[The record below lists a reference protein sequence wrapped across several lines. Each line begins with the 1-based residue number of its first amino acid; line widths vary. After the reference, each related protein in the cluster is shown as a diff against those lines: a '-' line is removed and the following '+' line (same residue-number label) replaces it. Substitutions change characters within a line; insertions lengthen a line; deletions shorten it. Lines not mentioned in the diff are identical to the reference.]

1 MLQDAP
7 RRWLPEPEVKQ
18 LLADVGVRVP
28 AGRLARD
35 AAEVASAAAALEAP
49 LVLKAV
55 VPGLVHKSEAGAVRV
70 GLADARA
77 AGLAA
82 AQMVEALAA
91 RGLRAEAF
99 LVEEQAAPGVEVLV
113 GVAER
118 PPVGR
123 CVVVGL
129 GGVQAEVLA
138 DASLRPWPVDAEDVL
153 AMWDELRGSRLL
165 AEFRGRPAVDRAA
178 LVEATLAIAG
188 EKGLVAKLGARVA
201 ELECNPI
208 VASERGAVAVD
219 ARLALYADEPPA
231 APPRRIA
238 DFTPLFEPRSI
249 AVVGASA
256 TGRSGFGNLFLRN
269 YRAYG
274 FAGELWAIHPSAKE
288 IEGVPA
294 FPSLGET
301 PEPVDYALVAVPAER
316 AAEVLRS
323 ARGRVRFAQVMSGG
337 FGETGEA
344 GRSLERELASAAQE
358 AGLRLLGPNC
368 MGVWCA
374 RGRQTFLGGAPE
386 RSGGVSVIS
395 QSGSLAG
402 DILKH
407 GDRMGIGF
415 ASLTTI
421 GNSVDVGAGELL
433 RWLVDDAHTTV
444 IGLYLEDP
452 RDGADLVAA
461 LRAARGRKP
470 VALLVGGISRQGG
483 RAAASHT
490 GALAGD
496 ALVWRGIAAGTGA
509 VLASGLEDLLG
520 ALRFLERHA
529 SRDVPAG
536 PGVLAIGAGGG
547 ANVLAADACDRA
559 GLEVTPFAPALE
571 RELRERF
578 RLGAGT
584 SLANPI
590 EVPVGP
596 LADPQLAPAVVRA
609 ALGSVALP
617 DVLLHANAQSFFSFA
632 DDGETPLLRLVE
644 AVGALARELPA
655 TRVTLVLRNA
665 ACAPDGVAARVRAAA
680 DTAGLLCYD
689 SLDAAA
695 SAIAA
700 GKRWSAAHASRA
712 RQK

>member
-1 MLQDAP
+1 MQADAA
-7 RRWLPEPEVKQ
+7 RRWLPEPEVKR
-18 LLADVGVRVP
+18 LLGGVGVCVP
-28 AGRLARD
+28 AGRVARD
-35 AAEVASAAAALEAP
+35 AAEVASAAAGLGAP
-49 LVLKAV
+49 LVVKAV
-55 VPGLVHKSEAGAVRV
+55 VPGLVHKSEVGAVRT
-70 GLADARA
+70 GLADA
-77 AGLAA
+77 AA
-82 AQMVEALAA
+82 AQRAAAEMAGALAA
-91 RGLRAEAF
+91 RGLAPEGF
-99 LVEEQAAPGVEVLV
+99 LVEEQAAPGVEVIV

-129 GGVQAEVLA
+129 GGVAAEALA
-138 DASLRPWPVDAEDVL
+138 DASLRPWPIDAEDAA
-153 AMWDELRGSRLL
+153 AMWDELRGAALL
-165 AEFRGRPAVDRAA
+165 REFRGRPAVDRAA
-178 LVEATLAIAG
+178 LAQATLAIAG
-188 EKGLVAKLGARVA
+188 EKGLVAKLGAAVA

-208 VASERGAVAVD
+208 VASARGAIAVD
-219 ARLALYADEPPA
+219 ARLALHAEEPAPA
-231 APPRRIA
+231 APRAPA
-238 DFTPLFEPRSI
+238 EFTPLFEPKSI

-256 TGRSGFGNLFLRN
+256 TGRAGFGNLFLRN

-274 FAGELWAIHPSAKE
+274 YPGRLWAIHPSAAE

-294 FPSLGET
+294 FPSLGAT

-316 AAEVLRS
+316 AAAVLREG
-323 ARGRVRFAQVMSGG
+323 RGRVRFAQVMSGG

-344 GRSLERELASAAQE
+344 GRALERDLAAAARE

-415 ASLTTI
+415 ASLTTL

-433 RWLVDDAHTTV
+433 RWLVDDPHTSA

-452 RDGADLVAA
+452 RDGAELVAA

-496 ALVWRGIAAGTGA
+496 ALLWRGVAAGAGA
-509 VLASGLEDLLG
+509 FLASGLEDLLG

-529 SRDVPAG
+529 AREVPAG
-536 PGVLAIGAGGG
+536 PGVVVIGAGGG

-559 GLEVTPFAPALE
+559 GLELTPFSEALE

-584 SLANPI
+584 SLANPV

-596 LADPQLAPAVVRA
+596 LADVELAPQVVRA
-609 ALGSVALP
+609 ALAAVPLP

-632 DDGETPLLRLVE
+632 EDGETPLYRLVE
-644 AVGALARELPA
+644 AVGRLARDLPG
-655 TRVTLVLRNA
+655 TRVTLALRNA
-665 ACAPDGVAARVRAAA
+665 ICAPEGVAARVRAAA
-680 DTAGLLCYD
+680 DAAGLLCYE
-689 SLDAAA
+689 SVEAAA

-700 GKRWSAAHASRA
+700 GKRWSAARTRA
-712 RQK
+712 RR